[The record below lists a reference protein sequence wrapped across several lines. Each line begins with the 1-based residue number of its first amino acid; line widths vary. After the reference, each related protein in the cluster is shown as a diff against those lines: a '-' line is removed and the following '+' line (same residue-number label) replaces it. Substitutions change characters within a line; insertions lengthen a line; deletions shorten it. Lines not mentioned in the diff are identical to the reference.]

1 MTDDK
6 KKEKPVLVEGIGW
19 RYETKHNMLRRMK
32 NHDYYGRSIYM
43 ITMVVEGR
51 RPLLGDL
58 VWKAQDASDAHVE
71 ASLLGAE
78 VERCWFEIQEHY
90 PDAEPL
96 RLQLMPDHIHGL
108 IFIKREQEAHL
119 GKIMNGFKIGCNKAY
134 RRIIL
139 GSEECSEALPLNT
152 GGALP
157 LNTGGALPLKK
168 GPKHPKKG
176 MLFSPGYNDSILKRK
191 GQLDIMIRYMDDN
204 PRRLAIKRMNPDL
217 FKVVRNMEIGGRSY
231 AAIGNL
237 WLLDR
242 PVRMQVRCHRDKSAE
257 NLAFI
262 EKQKEFFLKEG
273 AEGAVIVSPC
283 ISTGEKEIARAAL
296 DAKIPLITILENG
309 FNPMY
314 KPSGKYFDACVDGLL
329 LMLAPWDYHTE
340 KHKITRGQCNEL
352 NEMAKMISNV
362 PWEDDDLG
370 FKNA

>member
-1 MTDDK
+1 MTDK
-6 KKEKPVLVEGIGW
+6 NPKFIPGIGW
-19 RYETKHNMLRRMK
+19 RYETEHNMLRRMK

-43 ITMVVEGR
+43 VTMTVEGR
-51 RPLLGDL
+51 KPLLGELKWSAADGG
-58 VWKAQDASDAHVE
+58 DAHVE

-90 PDAEPL
+90 PDVEPMKF
-96 RLQLMPDHIHGL
+96 QLMPDHVHGL
-108 IFIKREQEAHL
+108 IFVKKEQEAHL
-119 GKIMNGFKIGCNKAY
+119 GQIIKGFKIGCSRAWWN
-134 RRIIL
+134 L
-139 GSEECSEALPLNT
+139 S
-152 GGALP
+152 GASSY
-157 LNTGGALPLKK
+157 NS
-168 GPKHPKKG
+168 KHRTP
-176 MLFSPGYNDSILKRK
+176 LFSPGYNDSILKRK

-352 NEMAKMISNV
+352 NEMAKIISNV